1 MRRKDRELMPEEAW
15 EIVDRCADG
24 VVSMVDDAGAPY
36 AVPVNLVREDN
47 RVYFHSAVNSG
58 FFASGQTRTLIHF
71 AAPRSA
77 PVCAGVRTGNLIQG
91 GRPWIFL

>member
-36 AVPVNLVREDN
+36 AVPVNL
-47 RVYFHSAVNSG
+47 AWK
-58 FFASGQTRTLIHF
+58 
-71 AAPRSA
+71 AARRSIS
-77 PVCAGVRTGNLIQG
+77 RD
-91 GRPWIFL
+91 

>member
-47 RVYFHSAVNSG
+47 RVYFHSAMAGKKADERIYSMGLYITG
-58 FFASGQTRTLIHF
+58 FCAS
-71 AAPRSA
+71 
-77 PVCAGVRTGNLIQG
+77 
-91 GRPWIFL
+91 

>member
-47 RVYFHSAVNSG
+47 RVYFHR
-58 FFASGQTRTLIHF
+58 RTVCGSIPTYALPAWK
-71 AAPRSA
+71 AARRSIS
-77 PVCAGVRTGNLIQG
+77 RD
-91 GRPWIFL
+91 